1 MPCKVVRSSGN
12 LISVRITGELKK
24 TELDQMQAVVTE
36 FMNLTKGVV
45 FLKRHCMIACCI
57 GCLQFIGCGAGGA
70 GQGRAETDHNSF
82 QPGASVTRSRCCV
95 SYQKK
100 IITEKNI
107 EMQKRDC

>member
-24 TELDQMQAVVTE
+24 TELDQMQAVATE

-45 FLKRHCMIACCI
+45 FMKRHVAWCCMIVCCI

-70 GQGRAETDHNSF
+70 EIKQTATHSSLGQELQDSDAAYRI
-82 QPGASVTRSRCCV
+82 R
-95 SYQKK
+95 
-100 IITEKNI
+100 
-107 EMQKRDC
+107 KR